1 MADIERRAFMKGATL
16 GAFAFTVG
24 GSTVMLTARQA
35 RAGNV
40 PFRLLKEKTC
50 TAMFRRVLCR

>member
-24 GSTVMLTARQA
+24 GAEV
-35 RAGNV
+35 
-40 PFRLLKEKTC
+40 
-50 TAMFRRVLCR
+50 